1 LIFLIYYIYSLLF
14 RKTRE
19 IENNQFE
26 NDSLPIY
33 IYYTPLPIEGLE
45 LDHDE
50 TNRTYIF
57 VTSIDS
63 NQSIAKQTFDYGNLL
78 FYTG

>member
-1 LIFLIYYIYSLLF
+1 V
-14 RKTRE
+14 
-19 IENNQFE
+19 
-26 NDSLPIY
+26 

-45 LDHDE
+45 LEHDE

-78 FYTG
+78 F